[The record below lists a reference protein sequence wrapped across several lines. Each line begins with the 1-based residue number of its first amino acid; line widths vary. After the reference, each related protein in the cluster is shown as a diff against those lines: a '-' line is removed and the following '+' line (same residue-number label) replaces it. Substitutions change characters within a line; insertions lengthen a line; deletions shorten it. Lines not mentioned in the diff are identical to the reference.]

1 MVTPTQIQKKKKK
14 GRKKRKEKKT
24 TKTNLNHTSFSPIIV
39 AHQIT

>member
-1 MVTPTQIQKKKKK
+1 MVTPTQIQKKKKV